1 LGLTLALILQFDQ
14 QWTIRGWGLSPGIFV
29 VNQGDQL
36 VEMTM
41 QPYETEDVL
50 QKLLEDYPAVLAGE
64 GQTSTRRFAL
74 IKREA
79 GVAAAEGG
87 SNRWSLDH
95 LFVDDEA
102 VPTFVEVKRSSDTRI
117 RREVVGQMLDYA
129 ANGISHWQVEVLRQ
143 QFEDTQTA
151 QGEDPSDAL
160 RELLGDEPDIDSF
173 WERVATNLK
182 AKKVRLVFLAD
193 EIPGELRA
201 LIEFLNEQ
209 MRSVEVLGLE
219 VKQYAG
225 EGLRTLVASAV
236 GQTQAAQQAKGE
248 REPSAREQQYLGFW
262 GQFLPELRATYPD
275 WSKSNK
281 PTTVSW
287 IELPAKRSNV
297 TYSINFTGPGRLRAE
312 VYLVHGSETFPPLLA
327 KKAEIEAA
335 YGGTLNWEELPD
347 KRASRVA
354 TYRDGDV
361 SNVGDWPAYA
371 KWFLEMAGRLRSV
384 FQPHIDAL

>member
-1 LGLTLALILQFDQ
+1 M
-14 QWTIRGWGLSPGIFV
+14 
-29 VNQGDQL
+29 VNQGNEL

-79 GVAAAEGG
+79 GVAAEEGG

-143 QFEDTQTA
+143 QFEDTQSA

-160 RELLGDEPDIDSF
+160 RELIGDEQGLDSF
-173 WERVATNLK
+173 WERVAINLK

-193 EIPGELRA
+193 EIPSELRA

-219 VKQYAG
+219 VKQYGG
-225 EGLRTLVASAV
+225 EGLRTLVATAV

-248 REPSAREQQYLGFW
+248 REPSAREHQYLDFW
-262 GQFLPELRATYPD
+262 GQFLPQLRATYPD
-275 WSKSNK
+275 WSRSNK
-281 PTTVSW
+281 ATTVSW
-287 IELPAKRSNV
+287 IELPAKRSSV
-297 TYSINFTGPGRLRAE
+297 SYSVNFTGPGRLRAE
-312 VYLVHGSETFPPLLA
+312 VYLVQGSESFPPLLA
-327 KKAEIEAA
+327 KKTAIEATF
-335 YGGTLNWEELPD
+335 GETLSWEELPD
-347 KRASRVA
+347 KRASRIA
-354 TYRDGDV
+354 IYRDGDV
-361 SNVGDWPAYA
+361 GNIDDWPAYT
-371 KWFLEMAGRLRSV
+371 KWFLEMAGRLRTV